1 MSGRAAPPHPGIYRV
16 PPRDPCKG
24 TPLGLSFPDYAIIG
38 GIVQYHKFSPTAND
52 PERKIG
58 MDCTHSTSN
67 YITPPSDP
75 FMYLLIFLTSLLI

>member
-1 MSGRAAPPHPGIYRV
+1 MCFTGVEVEQETSAPPPKQNPGSA
-16 PPRDPCKG
+16 PA
-24 TPLGLSFPDYAIIG
+24 TS
-38 GIVQYHKFSPTAND
+38 ND

-75 FMYLLIFLTSLLI
+75 FMYFLIFLISLLL